1 MAKKNKLPD
10 IKGAQVLVPTNVSES
25 EIIGTRDDC
34 FGKEYD
40 LSTSEC
46 KRCGDSELCAV
57 CFAQF
62 MNKTRKQVEEEN
74 TFKDME
80 SMVDPKLVAKYM
92 RGLKRKGSEKKEVIH
107 AAMEKFNLD
116 KKTTRTIYK
125 SLKK

>member
-10 IKGAQVLVPTNVSES
+10 IKGAQVLVPTNVS

-107 AAMEKFNLD
+107 AAMGKFNLD

>member
-10 IKGAQVLVPTNVSES
+10 IKGAQVLVPTNVS

-57 CFAQF
+57 
-62 MNKTRKQVEEEN
+62 
-74 TFKDME
+74 
-80 SMVDPKLVAKYM
+80 
-92 RGLKRKGSEKKEVIH
+92 
-107 AAMEKFNLD
+107 
-116 KKTTRTIYK
+116 
-125 SLKK
+125 

>member
-10 IKGAQVLVPTNVSES
+10 IKGAQVLVPTNVS

-62 MNKTRKQVEEEN
+62 M
-74 TFKDME
+74 
-80 SMVDPKLVAKYM
+80 
-92 RGLKRKGSEKKEVIH
+92 KKKKILSRIWKVWLIL
-107 AAMEKFNLD
+107 NLLLNICED
-116 KKTTRTIYK
+116 
-125 SLKK
+125 

>member
-1 MAKKNKLPD
+1 
-10 IKGAQVLVPTNVSES
+10 
-25 EIIGTRDDC
+25 
-34 FGKEYD
+34 
-40 LSTSEC
+40 
-46 KRCGDSELCAV
+46 
-57 CFAQF
+57 

-107 AAMEKFNLD
+107 AVMEKFNLD

>member
-10 IKGAQVLVPTNVSES
+10 IKGAQVLVPTNVA

-92 RGLKRKGSEKKEVIH
+92 RGLKRKGSEKKEVLN

-116 KKTTRTIYK
+116 KKPTRTIYK